1 MGLSSPSNTEHTK
14 DRHCEILTGGIDD
27 VDVSVLNLD
36 TLYHIFMTNMNSLYH
51 FYLELQENRGDDSL
65 PTSQALIIG
74 PSPSIANAHKQKHM
88 TSVSTARLLLGF
100 NALAGGVGSELSCNS
115 HAWAPLWERAR

>member
-36 TLYHIFMTNMNSLYH
+36 TLYQIAKGIARGLDYLHKGCNTRILHFDIKPHNILLDEKYH
-51 FYLELQENRGDDSL
+51 PKISDFGLARAFGVNQ
-65 PTSQALIIG
+65 SQANTL
-74 PSPSIANAHKQKHM
+74 N
-88 TSVSTARLLLGF
+88 V
-100 NALAGGVGSELSCNS
+100 VGT
-115 HAWAPLWERAR
+115 

>member
-1 MGLSSPSNTEHTK
+1 MCLHTLAMVLSLVGLSSPSNTEHTK

-74 PSPSIANAHKQKHM
+74 PQAHQLPMPINRSI
-88 TSVSTARLLLGF
+88 
-100 NALAGGVGSELSCNS
+100 
-115 HAWAPLWERAR
+115 